1 MDLQWMAWTLPTALF
16 FSGIAAL
23 LAGMCIWEFFQPGGA
38 PRQGLLGMTT
48 TRGDRLFMSL
58 LGSAFIALGWIG
70 WVPLPPQW
78 SLLCCMLYSLFV
90 FRWL

>member
-1 MDLQWMAWTLPTALF
+1 MDLQWMAWTQPTALF
-16 FSGIAAL
+16 FGSV
-23 LAGMCIWEFFQPGGA
+23 LAPLVAMCVWEAIQPGGG
-38 PRQGLLGMTT
+38 PRQGLLGLTT

-70 WVPLPPQW
+70 WVPLEPQW
-78 SLLCCMLYSLFV
+78 SLLTCMLYSLFV